1 MSRINCHSAF
11 KHYEM
16 FHSSGGDVINI
27 GSNNTTI
34 FNMGT
39 GYSGGFWSGVGY
51 GLGNAFGS
59 VFSGMFG
66 GGFGNMGGFGNF
78 GGFGISPFGFGNI
91 FGGASGISSGK
102 SSGSDEGKGKV
113 KDGVGSKNVDYA
125 KLNKLFKRKNDLAE
139 AKEPKLADLKQL
151 KSDID
156 KLAKDLDG
164 NDDGNDNDYI
174 KQLRRGLDDK
184 IKEAEAREAGKA
196 KNDGKAGDA
205 GKDKK
210 SGASDGANNAGK
222 PGDAGSN
229 VKDADGAANGTGTE
243 PWSGVSAWNNDTRL
257 IPTNITLPAG
267 YSKLGDND
275 KIDNIEL
282 AHDKSGKTKN
292 VSGSSKKST
301 ETYKAQGKNT
311 NFPTYAAITTSG
323 NNAYNYKCIGMSNG
337 YPIYGTPATDTNKN
351 VYVMC
356 KDPNG
361 KVVLL
366 QLNKF
371 SGYGVKDTQ
380 N

>member
-1 MSRINCHSAF
+1 
-11 KHYEM
+11 M
-16 FHSSGGDVINI
+16 FHSTGGDVINI

-39 GYSGGFWSGVGY
+39 GFGGGFWGGVGY

-78 GGFGISPFGFGNI
+78 GGFGMSPFGFGNI
-91 FGGASGISSGK
+91 FGSASGISSGK

-113 KDGVGSKNVDYA
+113 KDGVGSKNIDYA

-139 AKEPKLADLKQL
+139 VKEPKLADLKQL

-174 KQLRRGLDDK
+174 KQLKRGLDDK

-196 KNDGKAGDA
+196 KNDGKASDA
-205 GKDKK
+205 NKDKK
-210 SGASDGANNAGK
+210 TGASDGANNAGK
-222 PGDAGSN
+222 AGNTDSN
-229 VKDADGAANGTGTE
+229 VKNADGAANGTGTE
-243 PWSGVSAWNNDTRL
+243 PWSGVSAWNNDTKL
-257 IPTNITLPAG
+257 IPSNITLPAG

-292 VSGSSKKST
+292 VSGSSKKSA

-323 NNAYNYKCIGMSNG
+323 NNVYNYKCIGMSNG
-337 YPIYGTPATDTNKN
+337 YPIYGTPATDANKN

-356 KDPNG
+356 KAPNG

>member
-1 MSRINCHSAF
+1 
-11 KHYEM
+11 M
-16 FHSSGGDVINI
+16 FHSTGGDVINI

-39 GYSGGFWSGVGY
+39 GFGGGFWGGVGY

-78 GGFGISPFGFGNI
+78 GGFGMSPFGLGNI

-125 KLNKLFKRKNDLAE
+125 KLNKLFKRKNDLTE
-139 AKEPKLADLKQL
+139 AKEPKLSDLKEL

-205 GKDKK
+205 DKDKK
-210 SGASDGANNAGK
+210 TGAGDGANNAGK
-222 PGDAGSN
+222 AGNAGSN
-229 VKDADGAANGTGTE
+229 VKDTDGAANGTGTE
-243 PWSGVSAWNNDTRL
+243 PWSGVSAWNNNTSL

-301 ETYKAQGKNT
+301 ETYNAQGKST

-337 YPIYGTPATDTNKN
+337 YPIYGTPTNDTNKN

-356 KDPNG
+356 KDANG

-366 QLNKF
+366 QLDKF